1 MPDINSIHKK
11 IVKIPDF
18 QDVSKEFINI
28 QTENLLKNSR
38 IRDKANRGNPSFT
51 SNEVT
56 IEIPIHCDS
65 HTIPHVQLPSPKYSL
80 QIPNT
85 SPINS
90 TIPEMQQIINNMVNE
105 FSFIEVTSLDLSPTL
120 SSEDKL

>member
-56 IEIPIHCDS
+56 IKIPIHCDS
-65 HTIPHVQLPSPKYSL
+65 HTIPPVQLPSPKHSL

-90 TIPEMQQIINNMVNE
+90 TIPKMQQIINNMVNE